1 MLLHASLPPTYWAE
15 GLLTACYL
23 HNRCPSSP
31 IQHEIP
37 YTRLH
42 NQQPTYSHLRVFGCC
57 WGVPRKIRMIPL
69 TREREFLTRS
79 NTK

>member
-23 HNRCPSSP
+23 HNRRPSSS

-42 NQQPTYSHLRVFGCC
+42 NQPPTYSHLRVFGCLC
-57 WGVPRKIRMIPL
+57 YPNMQATSKHKLAPRS
-69 TREREFLTRS
+69 TASVFL
-79 NTK
+79 

>member
-57 WGVPRKIRMIPL
+57 
-69 TREREFLTRS
+69 
-79 NTK
+79 